1 MFLKVNVRKDCLIL
15 LSYFVCEIP
24 SKVKRVAGDMDK
36 MGEAHLQESI
46 VKLLVILLL
55 PYVLQSGR

>member
-1 MFLKVNVRKDCLIL
+1 MFLKVNVRKGCLVL

-24 SKVKRVAGDMDK
+24 SKVKRVAGDMGK
-36 MGEAHLQESI
+36 MGEFQEST

-55 PYVLQSGR
+55 GYVLQSGR